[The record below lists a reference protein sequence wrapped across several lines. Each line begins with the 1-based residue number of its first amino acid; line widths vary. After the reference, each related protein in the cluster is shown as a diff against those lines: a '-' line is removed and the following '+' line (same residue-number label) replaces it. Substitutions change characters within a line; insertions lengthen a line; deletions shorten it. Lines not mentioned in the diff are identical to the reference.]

1 VLHGSESMKLTKKML
16 KNIIQEEIESG
27 FKDVDRAATT
37 RYSGPDSQNFYGT
50 FRNLLGYAERSGDLD
65 SIARDI
71 AEAIKS
77 TLGDDMELSTE
88 LYKELTSVMH
98 KHSRIR

>member
-1 VLHGSESMKLTKKML
+1 ML
-16 KNIIQEEIESG
+16 KNIIQEEIESSG

-50 FRNLLGYAERSGDLD
+50 FRNLLGYAERSEDLD
-65 SIARDI
+65 SMARDI

-88 LYKELTSVMH
+88 LYKELTDVMH

>member
-1 VLHGSESMKLTKKML
+1 MKLTKKML
-16 KNIIQEEIESG
+16 KNIIQEEIENSG

-37 RYSGPDSQNFYGT
+37 RNSGPDSQNFYGT

>member
-1 VLHGSESMKLTKKML
+1 MKLTKKML
-16 KNIIQEEIESG
+16 KNIIQEEIENSG

-37 RYSGPDSQNFYGT
+37 RNSGPDSQNFYGT
-50 FRNLLGYAERSGDLD
+50 FRNLLGYAERNKDLD
-65 SIARDI
+65 SMARDI

-88 LYKELTSVMH
+88 LDKELTSVMH
-98 KHSRIR
+98 KYSRIR

>member
-1 VLHGSESMKLTKKML
+1 MKLTKKML
-16 KNIIQEEIESG
+16 KNIIQEEIESSG

-37 RYSGPDSQNFYGT
+37 RNSGPDSQNFYGT
-50 FRNLLGYAERSGDLD
+50 FRNLLGYAERNKDLD
-65 SIARDI
+65 SMARDI

-88 LYKELTSVMH
+88 LDKELTSVMH

>member
-1 VLHGSESMKLTKKML
+1 MKLTKKML

-27 FKDVDRAATT
+27 FKDVDRAADT

-50 FRNLLGYAERSGDLD
+50 FRNLLGYAERSKDLD
-65 SIARDI
+65 SMAKDI
-71 AEAIKS
+71 AEAIK
-77 TLGDDMELSTE
+77 TVCGDNTE
-88 LYKELTSVMH
+88 LCTELDKELTDVMH